1 MPNRD
6 IVRAKSSGPWSI
18 QRGWPDAG
26 GGADRSRDQS
36 QCTAPGRWPP
46 RYSGR
51 ASTSNV
57 KRQSTTR
64 TCGSRSFAA
73 VCSVDQKR
81 SGRVKGLTVSD
92 SSRSRPR
99 DEEDRMNARRS
110 MRLIVTLLLLVA
122 TIALGARPA
131 DAKKIAAPP
140 SASFWRFGLAVGTH
154 NGTAA
159 GPAGLTLS
167 GTLAPGVYT
176 DIYGTGAPRDIA
188 YHSGEWL
195 SEAFTAPFDFD
206 ELVASWNATTPDG
219 TWIK

>member
-1 MPNRD
+1 MAAE
-6 IVRAKSSGPWSI
+6 ILRACVDFEREAAI
-18 QRGWPDAG
+18 HDAHL
-26 GGADRSRDQS
+26 Q
-36 QCTAPGRWPP
+36 
-46 RYSGR
+46 
-51 ASTSNV
+51 
-57 KRQSTTR
+57 
-64 TCGSRSFAA
+64 
-73 VCSVDQKR
+73 
-81 SGRVKGLTVSD
+81 
-92 SSRSRPR
+92 
-99 DEEDRMNARRS
+99 
-110 MRLIVTLLLLVA
+110 
-122 TIALGARPA
+122 IAE
-131 DAKKIAAPP
+131 PP